1 MKGVSWE
8 RGNFKI
14 KALLKDDDDDDDID
28 RLCFD
33 DR

>member
-14 KALLKDDDDDDDID
+14 KALLKDDDDID

>member
-14 KALLKDDDDDDDID
+14 KALLKDDDDDDID